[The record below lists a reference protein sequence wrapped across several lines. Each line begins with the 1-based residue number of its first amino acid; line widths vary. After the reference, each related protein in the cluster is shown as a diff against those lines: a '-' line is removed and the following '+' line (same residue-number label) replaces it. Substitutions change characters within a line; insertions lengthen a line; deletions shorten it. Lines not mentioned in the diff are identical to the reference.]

1 MLAVLQNANSNP
13 TGNCKGLDELKAT
26 WLHSFFYL
34 LDNEQSLVITG
45 LGWGMSVDSDY
56 GSQLG

>member
-13 TGNCKGLDELKAT
+13 TGKYKGLDELKAT

-34 LDNEQSLVITG
+34 LDNEQGVHRI
-45 LGWGMSVDSDY
+45 
-56 GSQLG
+56 GSMPSHRQS